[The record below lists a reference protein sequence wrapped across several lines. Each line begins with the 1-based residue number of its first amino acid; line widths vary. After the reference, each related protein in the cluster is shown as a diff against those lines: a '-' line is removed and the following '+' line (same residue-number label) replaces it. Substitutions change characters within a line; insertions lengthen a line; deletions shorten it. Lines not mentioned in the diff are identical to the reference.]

1 MRRRRTAP
9 NPPHDAY
16 TIPVCGYRTQITI
29 PPEHGSHGIHIFI
42 KHHRNFLRQ
51 HVTKNTASHRCNKA
65 EQDRKHIPVAGITVD
80 RRYHTGH
87 RERSKP
93 CRIGNAISKK
103 DKFPSPAGSPEIPET
118 DTHRC
123 RRHEREYNPIRP
135 AQGKRRKYTRQHI
148 AEDTASHCRHHRQ
161 ERNAEN
167 IHSPCQSYSR
177 SGKSKCHK
185 SPVFQK
191 PPTLKTYRTLSYYIC
206 STEAIRRIVVPV

>member
-16 TIPVCGYRTQITI
+16 TIPVSGYRTQITI
-29 PPEHGSHGIHIFI
+29 PPSTEAMAYTSSYNTTGTFCASTSRRIPPP
-42 KHHRNFLRQ
+42 HRRNEP
-51 HVTKNTASHRCNKA
+51 
-65 EQDRKHIPVAGITVD
+65 EQNGKHIPVAGITVD

-103 DKFPSPAGSPEIPET
+103 DKFPSPMGSPEIPET

-177 SGKSKCHK
+177 SGKSKCH
-185 SPVFQK
+185 SPQYFK
-191 PPTLKTYRTLSYYIC
+191 NHPR
-206 STEAIRRIVVPV
+206 